1 MLDYLKKFNN
11 LPISLRQKV
20 SNKEA
25 MATIETLEKK
35 YQIALAALIMKV
47 MVKEIALA
55 GLAKYLAGENM
66 AAAQA
71 KQLAEELKEKIFSV
85 LGDYLSVNIFQPI
98 APEQTPKFAAK
109 LSAGAETQA
118 TEPVVKG
125 ASFFFSPD
133 DEAEI
138 RELAKKINMVEK
150 TELSATVIEKKLE
163 EIIGRAQINFGSADL
178 AARFAQILKTYL
190 RGIRNRLE
198 AKATLSKPFANGGL
212 SFDADSAEQVMTMA
226 DKILNSK
233 PGEAIKPW
241 PRIRIPELEKA
252 GQAPRLVI
260 AKDAAYDFSR
270 LIKKDDKITT
280 VLPVQEKK
288 PLLSEAVANKIKPAV
303 SVPLA
308 DSGQMPLI
316 RRRFEAE
323 NLSQS
328 PKVKIEDVKYVPKV
342 MGPLDEIKYMDLIN
356 FRRLGK
362 DPLNTAEKI
371 KSKINL
377 LEEEGYG
384 KKLAGIKAWRLS
396 PVNKL
401 YLAIGHLSIS
411 ANKPVDVIIEE
422 RKMQGQDYLTE
433 EEFKAIMDL
442 NKSLRF

>member
-1 MLDYLKKFNN
+1 MLGYLKKFNN
-11 LPISLRQKV
+11 LPASLRQKV

-47 MVKEIALA
+47 MVKEIALSD
-55 GLAKYLAGENM
+55 LAKYLAGENM
-66 AAAQA
+66 AAGQA
-71 KQLAEELKEKIFSV
+71 KQLAEELKEKIFSAEKEI
-85 LGDYLSVNIFQPI
+85 L
-98 APEQTPKFAAK
+98 T
-109 LSAGAETQA
+109 ETQA

-138 RELAKKINMVEK
+138 RELAKKINMAEK
-150 TELSATVIEKKLE
+150 IELSATVIEKKLE
-163 EIIGRAQINFGSADL
+163 EIIGRVQINFGSADL
-178 AARFAQILKTYL
+178 ADRFAQILKTYL

-212 SFDADSAEQVMTMA
+212 SFDADSAEQVMTTA

-233 PGEAIKPW
+233 PSLPARAGEAIKPW
-241 PRIRIPELEKA
+241 PRTRLPELEKA

-280 VLPVQEKK
+280 VLPVQENQ
-288 PLLSEAVANKIKPAV
+288 PLLSEAAASKIKPAV

-308 DSGQMPLI
+308 NSGQMPLI

-342 MGPLDEIKYMDLIN
+342 MRPLDEIKYMDLVN

-377 LEEEGYG
+377 LEEEGYS
-384 KKLAGIKAWRLS
+384 KKLEGIKAWRLS

-422 RKMQGQDYLTE
+422 KKAKGEDYLTDG
-433 EEFKAIMDL
+433 EFKAIMDL